1 RMVLRPVRSS
11 PDDKVN
17 LILSEISIRNVIK
30 RPLMTK
36 KGLTESLHVEKIEMT
51 VTLESDLVVQARAK
65 SIAIAS

>member
-1 RMVLRPVRSS
+1 
-11 PDDKVN
+11 
-17 LILSEISIRNVIK
+17 
-30 RPLMTK
+30 MTK